1 MGGPLAIVRCISST
15 TSVTPIVAAT
25 TSLLAARARDFV
37 KEVRAELS
45 KVSWPTREE
54 LRDSTLVVIVTVLI
68 VAAYVGVIDRVL
80 GWGMSLL
87 FR

>member
-1 MGGPLAIVRCISST
+1 MSWTAQSREFL
-15 TSVTPIVAAT
+15 
-25 TSLLAARARDFV
+25 
-37 KEVRAELS
+37 KEVRGEIG

-68 VAAYVGVIDRVL
+68 VSAFVGIVDRLL
-80 GWGMSLL
+80 GLGMGLL

>member
-1 MGGPLAIVRCISST
+1 MSQKM
-15 TSVTPIVAAT
+15 AAT
-25 TSLLAARARDFV
+25 ETQRMRWTARAREFV
-37 KEVRAELS
+37 REVRAELS

-68 VAAYVGVIDRVL
+68 VAAFIGVIDRLL
-80 GWGMSLL
+80 GLGLGLL

>member
-1 MGGPLAIVRCISST
+1 MSQKM
-15 TSVTPIVAAT
+15 AT
-25 TSLLAARARDFV
+25 TETQRMGLTARAREFV
-37 KEVRAELS
+37 REVRAELS

-68 VAAYVGVIDRVL
+68 VAAYIGVIDRLL
-80 GWGMSLL
+80 GLGMGLL